1 MESSELLNP
10 NMIKKLIIS
19 RHLKDLDEKRLANF
33 KKALC
38 QLKPRRGAVLI
49 KMENLKNKS
58 IEEIVDFIFRCHTEK
73 RGASTINKTLK
84 EINENQIRMSM
95 EKALRDASKNRKMM
109 ETKINEAFQSFN
121 NMETEKTEDIQCS
134 KILETEK
141 AEAVQCSKNM
151 DTEENE
157 ASQSNVIKV
166 KQVFKIAS
174 ITLVPACDA
183 VPCSETPTKKIK
195 RDQGVDAVPGPSN
208 HREATTSRSKNEMHS
223 PVHHPLKEEP
233 QPQVILDHGD
243 TISHKQLGVAP
254 SHTSSKDPPTTPPQP
269 SINQS
274 EPSESEK
281 SLPNIG
287 MEKEIGNIMATHLK
301 TLGEDGIR
309 SFKYYLSLTEAPFE
323 KSKIQTRH
331 IKDKSVEEMVELIIS
346 RHTMRHA
353 QATVEKVLDRMDGKK
368 IKMFIVEDISK
379 DMTSIDSMDKN
390 TFGRPV
396 STTS

>member
-157 ASQSNVIKV
+157 
-166 KQVFKIAS
+166 
-174 ITLVPACDA
+174 
-183 VPCSETPTKKIK
+183 
-195 RDQGVDAVPGPSN
+195 
-208 HREATTSRSKNEMHS
+208 
-223 PVHHPLKEEP
+223 EP

-254 SHTSSKDPPTTPPQP
+254 SHTSSK
-269 SINQS
+269 

-379 DMTSIDSMDKN
+379 LHQHQEEKKVNEQQDKSGISEY
-390 TFGRPV
+390 TLKK
-396 STTS
+396 T